1 MCIKFI
7 RTVTILIISI
17 TFLVMVEFAF
27 AQTNS
32 KSSVND
38 LSISVYDFIEKI
50 SGSRN
55 YFISTILTFD
65 VQDGQQRK
73 KIEITFDLKV
83 KNLEIFTFYIKSPKV
98 FEDIVINYDIISKKV
113 TYSYKKFSSTEELR
127 DASLSS
133 QQVGDLLTSIT
144 DFLSSPLFE
153 TMQKEGHIEFK
164 PKNAAVLARFGVQ
177 PITVKLYIERSLPK
191 KIEIVNDKS
200 DEKITMEFPKFDV
213 SN

>member
-1 MCIKFI
+1 MRIKFI
-7 RTVTILIISI
+7 RTVTMLIISI
-17 TFLVMVEFAF
+17 TFLVMVQFAF
-27 AQTNS
+27 AQANS
-32 KSSVND
+32 KSSVSD

-55 YFISTILTFD
+55 YFISTVLTFD

-83 KNLEIFTFYIKSPKV
+83 KNLEVFTFYIKSPKV
-98 FEDIVINYDIISKKV
+98 FEGIVINYDIISKKV
-113 TYSYKKFSSTEELR
+113 TYSYKNFSSTEELR
-127 DASLSS
+127 DASISS

-153 TMQKEGHIEFK
+153 ASQKDGHIEFK

-191 KIEIVNDKS
+191 RIEIVNNKS

-213 SN
+213 NN

>member
-98 FEDIVINYDIISKKV
+98 FEDIVINYDIILKKV